1 MMHYLPWEANM
12 AMEIIEKHFQDVLS
26 KSFSTGLMDILDYRR
41 YWYFAVYSSIQ
52 IASICSQAEVVTP
65 SLKMNELKQP
75 QSEATEAFFCW
86 WLFGLIVKHPRSL
99 SGMVPIKGSV
109 ISGTQGGMWYP
120 AGTCCLGLVA
130 CWVVLSCFVLF
141 CLVLPFVALSCLIL
155 SCLVVSCFAFRCL
168 VLSCFVLL
176 FVAL

>member
-1 MMHYLPWEANM
+1 MHYLPWEANM

-41 YWYFAVYSSIQ
+41 YWYFAVFSSIQIASISSIQ

-109 ISGTQGGMWYP
+109 ILSGTQGGMWYP

-130 CWVVLSCFVLF
+130 CWVVLSCFVLSY
-141 CLVLPFVALSCLIL
+141 VALSC
-155 SCLVVSCFAFRCL
+155 CL
-168 VLSCFVLL
+168 VL
-176 FVAL
+176 

>member
-1 MMHYLPWEANM
+1 M
-12 AMEIIEKHFQDVLS
+12 AMEIIEKHLQDVLS
-26 KSFSTGLMDILDYRR
+26 KSFSTGLMDILDYRG
-41 YWYFAVYSSIQ
+41 YFAVYSSIQ

-75 QSEATEAFFCW
+75 QSEATEAFVCW

-109 ISGTQGGMWYP
+109 ILSGTQGGMWYP
-120 AGTCCLGLVA
+120 AGTCCLGLVV
-130 CWVVLSCFVLF
+130 CWIVLSCFVLSYLSLP
-141 CLVLPFVALSCLIL
+141 CLVL